1 MSYVMMQLG
10 SFQFSID
17 TATHQELTRSTTYRW
32 PEQETYGVRPTSQYT
47 GQGKETM
54 TLKGVIFPEFRG
66 FFDQIDRMRA
76 IAATGAPQ
84 NLITGDGALMGRW
97 CIEQI
102 DESQAIFDRLG
113 RPRRQEFTLQLKRFS

>member
-1 MSYVMMQLG
+1 MSFVMMQLG

-17 TATHQELTRSTTYRW
+17 TATHQELTRSTMYRW
-32 PEQETYGVRPTSQYT
+32 AEQETYGVRPTSQYT
-47 GQGKETM
+47 GPGKETI

-66 FFDQIDRMRA
+66 GFDQINSMRGMA
-76 IAATGAPQ
+76 SMGTPHM
-84 NLITGDGALMGRW
+84 LITGEGVLMGRW

-102 DESQAIFDRLG
+102 DESQAILDTAG